1 MTTDNLPNKWIKTKL
16 GTLIEL
22 KYGKSLAAHSR
33 DGIGFDVFGSNGVV
47 GKHSTALVNTH
58 GLIVGRKGSHGVVNK
73 SIAPFF
79 PIDTTY
85 YVDEFHQQPI
95 NFWFYYLTFLPLTRL
110 NRSTA
115 IPGLNRDDAYD
126 LDIMLPSISEQKI
139 IADKLDDLLARVESI
154 KTRLENIPEILKKFR
169 QSVLSAAVSGKLT
182 EEWRKENN
190 QSFSD
195 WISCNVGEVST
206 VSTGKTPK
214 RNEPRFWENG
224 SIPWLTSSST
234 GDINTHIA
242 EQFVTEAALE
252 ECNLKLYS
260 PGTLLLAM
268 YGEGKTRGQVTEIK
282 ISATCNQAC
291 AAITCDETKI
301 ITHFLKLRLLENYQE
316 IRKAAVGGNQPNLN
330 LNKVRDIFV
339 LVPSLAEQQ
348 EIINRVNHFFDY
360 ANFTEKMLGKAL
372 SRIYDLT
379 QSILAKA
386 FRGELTAQW
395 REENPELISGL
406 NSAEALLEKIT
417 AEKLAA
423 GTVKKH
429 TKKTSR

>member
-423 GTVKKH
+423 GTVKKR

>member
-214 RNEPRFWENG
+214 RNEPRFGENG

-406 NSAEALLEKIT
+406 NSADWKRSPLKNWLL
-417 AEKLAA
+417 A
-423 GTVKKH
+423 
-429 TKKTSR
+429 R